1 MSRADTFLVLK
12 QKKENFVRNKRRWF
26 IRSIHLL
33 TLVAFVTG
41 PSPDSILFIFKQTL
55 QILQQINVKNVY
67 PLSTVGIQT
76 HALLNMSLLP

>member
-12 QKKENFVRNKRRWF
+12 RKKENFVRNKRRWF
-26 IRSIHLL
+26 LRRIHLL
-33 TLVAFVTG
+33 TLVVFLTG

>member
-12 QKKENFVRNKRRWF
+12 RKKENFVRNKRRWF
-26 IRSIHLL
+26 LRSIHLL

>member
-26 IRSIHLL
+26 LRCIHLL
-33 TLVAFVTG
+33 TLVVFLAR